1 MDGLSVLIFEVGV
14 DIGVG
19 VEDVVGVGDVVG
31 NVSVSLCNVPLSVCS
46 RHVSKSIGSTTSCL
60 QRRQ

>member
-1 MDGLSVLIFEVGV
+1 MDGLSVPIFEVGV

-19 VEDVVGVGDVVG
+19 VEDVVG

-46 RHVSKSIGSTTSCL
+46 RHVSKSIGSTTSY
-60 QRRQ
+60 

>member
-1 MDGLSVLIFEVGV
+1 MDGLSVPIFEVGV

-46 RHVSKSIGSTTSCL
+46 RHVSKSIG
-60 QRRQ
+60 